1 MADQIFKEM
10 INDAIT
16 SKILNGQLNTVLEKN
31 VTKLFQ
37 NRKLIEQL
45 MGSGFKNVPPF
56 ARGGMGAVYNFGGY
70 VMKETQIC
78 QNIQTPVS
86 QELCDI
92 ANKNDDIQ
100 YETVDTVLDKKKY
113 ILPNHILELLCG
125 IYLSHKLRPFTDGF
139 GYCMSGL
146 YDKTRK
152 ATYILQERLTPIQA
166 IIPDG
171 FNGLSLSDY
180 LILLYEILMTLA
192 ISQDKYK
199 FVHYD
204 LHTGNIM
211 FRDCG
216 VVKKRIYDC
225 IVTINVPNER
235 RSIIIESRYQ
245 PVIIDY
251 GFARFETDDVVV
263 SPVVE
268 FKNDGSYY
276 LDNHL
281 YNPYYDIVTLLRSFM
296 TDFRRIIT
304 DAVSTAY
311 MRTSATHLYNIT
323 ICILSY
329 TFGDMPHN
337 LIDSM
342 FLGYPLN
349 LENPRVD
356 INKLCKT
363 QVRGIKD
370 IANRILNI
378 ASQARTNVLV
388 GTNGFNIPAV
398 QIPLPPVSN
407 IGYTIDFAL
416 PPYRAV
422 QNNGVNDRYYD
433 VRNLNL
439 FSDFKVISAPLN
451 QRIGGINAEFAWQY
465 ENYRISRALLGLAND
480 RKRYNLTFTPDGGQQ
495 YNDDLHI
502 SCAVMW
508 NPSTRTTPFRFSTE
522 CCRIDAKRF
531 LQDERIKEGITI
543 NGTFFQWTKNF
554 GPVGFFKKD
563 QLTIDDSDINFNY
576 ASDYYYILINENGNL
591 SIAPTNVLDA
601 QQPYNIFDETENTSL
616 FTAGPK
622 LVGGGNPLFTDNKID
637 EVYSD
642 NGVYYLK
649 YWCRQGGQQSYS
661 QAYDDAPQFI
671 ADAENIYAQAPPV
684 PENVFIKDIN
694 DIRPGDFIHALNPN
708 PRSVIATTN
717 NGLVLFFTFLGRG
730 NFAGPA
736 PDPVGGATGIDLI
749 DLSSILVN
757 PALIAPLNLPAGT
770 IITEAINLD
779 GGGSSSVNIKDAAQP
794 HIITSGQTSASY
806 MVGNIVAYT
815 YK

>member
-1 MADQIFKEM
+1 
-10 INDAIT
+10 
-16 SKILNGQLNTVLEKN
+16 
-31 VTKLFQ
+31 
-37 NRKLIEQL
+37 
-45 MGSGFKNVPPF
+45 
-56 ARGGMGAVYNFGGY
+56 
-70 VMKETQIC
+70 
-78 QNIQTPVS
+78 
-86 QELCDI
+86 
-92 ANKNDDIQ
+92 
-100 YETVDTVLDKKKY
+100 
-113 ILPNHILELLCG
+113 
-125 IYLSHKLRPFTDGF
+125 
-139 GYCMSGL
+139 MSGL

-152 ATYILQERLTPIQA
+152 ATYILQERLTPINQA
-166 IIPDG
+166 IKPG

-180 LILLYEILMTLA
+180 LLLLYEILMTLA

-204 LHTGNIM
+204 LHSLNIM

-251 GFARFETDDVVV
+251 GFARFETNDAIV

-268 FKNDGSYY
+268 FKRDGGYY

-296 TDFRRIIT
+296 VDFRRIINH
-304 DAVSTAY
+304 AASTAD
-311 MRTSATHLYNIT
+311 MRTSATNLYNIT

-329 TFGDMPHN
+329 TFRDMPHD

-342 FLGYPLN
+342 FLGYPQS

-378 ASQARTNVLV
+378 ISQAGTNVLV

-407 IGYTIDFAL
+407 IGGEYTIDFAL
-416 PPYRAV
+416 HPYRAV

-433 VRNLNL
+433 VRNLDL
-439 FSDFKVISAPLN
+439 FRDFKVISAPLN
-451 QRIGGINAEFAWQY
+451 QRIGGINAGFAWQY
-465 ENYRISRALLGLAND
+465 ENYRISRISLGLAND
-480 RKRYNLTFTPDGGQQ
+480 RKRYNLTFTPDVGQQ
-495 YNDDLHI
+495 YNDELHI

-554 GPVGFFKKD
+554 GPIGFFKKD

-576 ASDYYYILINENGNL
+576 ASDYYYIRIDENGNL
-591 SIAPTNVLDA
+591 SIAPTNVLLS

-622 LVGGGNPLFTDNKID
+622 LVGGRMSLFTPAKIYD
-637 EVYSD
+637 VYPY
-642 NGVYYLK
+642 NGTYHLK
-649 YWCRQGGQQSYS
+649 YWCLQGGQRYS
-661 QAYDDAPQFI
+661 QAYDDVPLFRPENI
-671 ADAENIYAQAPPV
+671 ANIYAQVPPV
-684 PENVFIKDIN
+684 PENVFIKNIN

-730 NFAGPA
+730 DFAGA
-736 PDPVGGATGIDLI
+736 NAAGGATGIDLI

-757 PALIAPLNLPAGT
+757 PALIAPLQLPPGT

-794 HIITSGQTSASY
+794 NIITSGQTSASY

>member
-1 MADQIFKEM
+1 MNDQIFKEM
-10 INDAIT
+10 MNGAIT

-70 VMKETQIC
+70 VMKETRIC

-166 IIPDG
+166 IIPNG

-180 LILLYEILMTLA
+180 LIFLYEILMTLA

-204 LHTGNIM
+204 LHIGNIM

-225 IVTINVPNER
+225 IVTDEAQA
-235 RSIIIESRYQ
+235 RSGRTSIVVDSRYQ

-251 GFARFETDDVVV
+251 GFARFETDDAIV

-268 FKNDGSYY
+268 FKNNGYSY

-296 TDFRRIIT
+296 VDFRGIVT
-304 DAVSTAY
+304 DAASTQY
-311 MRTSATHLYNIT
+311 MIASATDLYNIT

-329 TFGDMPHN
+329 TFGDMPHD

-342 FLGYPLN
+342 FLGYPHN
-349 LENPRVD
+349 LRNPRVD
-356 INKLCKT
+356 IDKLCKT

-370 IANRILNI
+370 IASRIINI
-378 ASQARTNVLV
+378 IARASTNTVA
-388 GTNGFNIPAV
+388 GTIGIPPIPAV
-398 QIPLPPVSN
+398 QLQPVSN
-407 IGYTIDFAL
+407 IGYAMTHAASG
-416 PPYRAV
+416 YSV
-422 QNNGVNDRYYD
+422 QNISGQDRYYD
-433 VRNLNL
+433 VRNLDL
-439 FSDFKVISAPLN
+439 FRDFKVISAPLG
-451 QRIGGINAEFAWQY
+451 RIGGITAGFAWQY
-465 ENYRISRALLGLAND
+465 ENYRISRTLLGLANN
-480 RKRYNLTFTPDGGQQ
+480 RKPYNLTFQDGQPQ

-508 NPSTRTTPFRFSTE
+508 NPSTRATPFRFSTE

-531 LQDERIKEGITI
+531 LQDERIREGITI
-543 NGTFFQWTKNF
+543 NGAFFQWKKNF
-554 GPVGFFKKD
+554 GPFGFFKKD
-563 QLTIDDSDINFNY
+563 QLTIDDSDINVNY

-591 SIAPTNVLDA
+591 SIAPTNVLED
-601 QQPYNIFDETENTSL
+601 QPCNIFDETENTSL

-622 LVGGGNPLFTDNKID
+622 LVGGGNSLFTDNKFL

-649 YWCRQGGQQSYS
+649 YTGRQGGQQSFR
-661 QAYDDAPQFI
+661 QTFNFDDAPQFI
-671 ADAENIYAQAPPV
+671 AANIYGQAPPV
-684 PENVFIKDIN
+684 PENVFIKDIS
-694 DIRPGDFIHALNPN
+694 DLRPGDFIHALNPN

-730 NFAGPA
+730 NFAGA
-736 PDPVGGATGIDLI
+736 NADGGATGIDLI

-757 PALIAPLNLPAGT
+757 PALIAPLNLPDGT
-770 IITEAINLD
+770 IITDAINLD
-779 GGGSSSVNIKDAAQP
+779 GGASSSVNIKDAAQP
-794 HIITSGQTSASY
+794 HIITSGQDSGSY

>member
-1 MADQIFKEM
+1 MNGHQIFIEM
-10 INDAIT
+10 MNAAIT
-16 SKILNGQLNTVLEKN
+16 SKILKGQLNTVLEKN

-45 MGSGFKNVPPF
+45 VGSGFKNVPPF

-70 VMKETQIC
+70 VIKETKIC
-78 QNIQTPVS
+78 QNIQTQVF

-100 YETVDTVLDKKKY
+100 YETVDTALNKKKY

-125 IYLSHKLRPFTDGF
+125 IYLSQKLRSFTDGF

-152 ATYILQERLTPIQA
+152 ATYILQERLTSIQD
-166 IIPDG
+166 IIPNG
-171 FNGLSLSDY
+171 FNGLSLVDY

-225 IVTINVPNER
+225 IVTDEAQAR
-235 RSIIIESRYQ
+235 SGRTSIIVDSRYQ

-251 GFARFETDDVVV
+251 GFARFETDDVIV

-268 FKNDGSYY
+268 LKDNTGNSY

-281 YNPYYDIVTLLRSFM
+281 YNPYYDLVTLLRSFM
-296 TDFRRIIT
+296 MYFRKIINN
-304 DAVSTAY
+304 APESTPY
-311 MRTSATHLYNIT
+311 MIASATDLYNIT

-329 TFGDMPHN
+329 TFGDMAHD
-337 LIDSM
+337 LIETM
-342 FLGYPLN
+342 FPAPQ
-349 LENPRVD
+349 NPRVLID
-356 INKLCKT
+356 KLCKM

-370 IANRILNI
+370 IASRILNMI
-378 ASQARTNVLV
+378 QRTTTNAVA
-388 GTNGFNIPAV
+388 GTDGVPPIPAV
-398 QIPLPPVSN
+398 PLQIGSN
-407 IGYTIDFAL
+407 MPNGYTIAHAAGG
-416 PPYRAV
+416 YSA
-422 QNNGVNDRYYD
+422 QNISGQDRYYD
-433 VRNLNL
+433 VRNLDL
-439 FSDFKVISAPLN
+439 FRDFKVINAPLN
-451 QRIGGINAEFAWQY
+451 LRIGGITAGFAWQY
-465 ENYRISRALLGLAND
+465 ENYRISRTLLGLTNT
-480 RKRYNLTFTPDGGQQ
+480 RKNYNLTLNEPQ

-531 LQDERIKEGITI
+531 LQDERIREGITI
-543 NGTFFQWTKNF
+543 NGAFFQWKKNF
-554 GPVGFFKKD
+554 GPFGFFKKD
-563 QLTIDDSDINFNY
+563 QLSIDDSDINFNY

-591 SIAPTNVLDA
+591 SIAPTNVLED
-601 QQPYNIFDETENTSL
+601 QPYNIFDESNNTSI
-616 FTAGPK
+616 FTSGPK
-622 LVGGGNPLFTDNKID
+622 LVGGGVSLFTDNKRF

-649 YWCRQGGQQSYS
+649 YLSRQGGHQSFRQTYN
-661 QAYDDAPQFI
+661 DNEPQFV
-671 ADAENIYAQAPPV
+671 AANVYEQAPPI
-684 PENVFIKDIN
+684 PENVFIKDIS

-717 NGLVLFFTFLGRG
+717 NGLVLFFTFLGRN
-730 NFAGPA
+730 NFAGDLA
-736 PDPVGGATGIDLI
+736 NANGGATGIDLI
-749 DLSSILVN
+749 DLSTILVN
-757 PALIAPLNLPAGT
+757 PALIAPLNLPDGT
-770 IITEAINLD
+770 QITDAINLD
-779 GGGSSSVNIKDAAQP
+779 GGASSSVNIKDAAQP
-794 HIITSGQTSASY
+794 NIITSGQQSASY

>member
-1 MADQIFKEM
+1 MNEQIFTEM
-10 INDAIT
+10 MNDSIT
-16 SKILNGQLNTVLEKN
+16 SKILNGKLNSVLEKN

-45 MGSGFKNVPPF
+45 MVSNFRNVPPF
-56 ARGGMGAVYNFGGY
+56 ARGGMGAVYTFGSY
-70 VMKETQIC
+70 VVKETQIC
-78 QNIQTPVS
+78 QNIQSQVF

-125 IYLSHKLRPFTDGF
+125 IYLSHKLSPFTDGF
-139 GYCMSGL
+139 GFCMSGL

-152 ATYILQERLTPIQA
+152 ATYILQERLTPIQT
-166 IIPDG
+166 ITPNG
-171 FNGLSLSDY
+171 FNGLSLVDY
-180 LILLYEILMTLA
+180 LTLLYEIFMTLA

-225 IVTINVPNER
+225 IVTNEAQAR
-235 RSIIIESRYQ
+235 LERDSIIIESRYQ

-268 FKNDGSYY
+268 LKENNIGYSY

-281 YNPYYDIVTLLRSFM
+281 YNPYYDLVTLLRSFM
-296 TDFRRIIT
+296 VYFRQIINN
-304 DAVSTAY
+304 AASTQY
-311 MRTSATHLYNIT
+311 MIASATDLYNIT

-329 TFGDMPHN
+329 TFGDMNHD

-342 FLGYPLN
+342 FLAPQN
-349 LENPRVD
+349 QNPRVLID
-356 INKLCKT
+356 KLCKT

-370 IANRILNI
+370 IASRIINML
-378 ASQARTNVLV
+378 ARGTTNAVA
-388 GTNGFNIPAV
+388 GTNGIPPIPAV
-398 QIPLPPVSN
+398 QLPIGSN
-407 IGYTIDFAL
+407 IPNGYTIMPAA
-416 PPYRAV
+416 PGYSA
-422 QNNGVNDRYYD
+422 QNISGQDRYYD
-433 VRNLNL
+433 VRNLDL
-439 FSDFKVISAPLN
+439 FRDFKVISAPLN
-451 QRIGGINAEFAWQY
+451 LRIGGITAGFAWQY
-465 ENYRISRALLGLAND
+465 ENYRISRTLLGLTNN
-480 RKRYNLTFTPDGGQQ
+480 RKIYNLTFPDGQPQ

-508 NPSTRTTPFRFSTE
+508 NPSSHATPFRFSTE

-531 LQDERIKEGITI
+531 LQDERIREGITI
-543 NGTFFQWTKNF
+543 NGAFFQWKKNF
-554 GPVGFFKKD
+554 GPFGFFKKD

-591 SIAPTNVLDA
+591 SIAPTNVLEA
-601 QQPYNIFDETENTSL
+601 QPYNIFDETKNTSV
-616 FTAGPK
+616 FTSGPK
-622 LVGGGNPLFTDNKID
+622 LVGSGNSLFTNNKFL

-649 YWCRQGGQQSYS
+649 YLSRQGGQQSFR
-661 QAYDDAPQFI
+661 QTFNDNAPQFI
-671 ADAENIYAQAPPV
+671 AANIYEQAPPI
-684 PENVFIKDIN
+684 PENVFIKDIS

-730 NFAGPA
+730 NFAGDPA
-736 PDPVGGATGIDLI
+736 NAAGGATGIDLI

-770 IITEAINLD
+770 IITDAINLD
-779 GGGSSSVNIKDAAQP
+779 GGASSSVNIKDAAQP
-794 HIITSGQTSASY
+794 HIITSGQHSGSY
-806 MVGNIVAYT
+806 MLGNIVAYT